1 MSTGTGDFKQF
12 LYAARDGDLENVK
25 YWVRRGVDLDF
36 LHPEFL
42 FAPLHISLR
51 NGHLNVARF
60 LLESGADPLLPE
72 GYTDDTPASIALE
85 NKDSE
90 AIALLADFGVEVK
103 NGPWHRFKRAVEKRW
118 RRLVSY

>member
-1 MSTGTGDFKQF
+1 MTTGTGDFKQF

-25 YWVRRGVDLDF
+25 YWVRRGADIDF

-51 NGHLNVARF
+51 NGHLEVALF
-60 LLESGADPLLPE
+60 LLENGADPRLSE

-85 NKDSE
+85 NNDSE
-90 AIALLADFGVEVK
+90 AIALLAAFGVDVK
-103 NGPWHRFKRAVEKRW
+103 NGPWARFKRSLERRW
-118 RRLVSY
+118 HQLVSY